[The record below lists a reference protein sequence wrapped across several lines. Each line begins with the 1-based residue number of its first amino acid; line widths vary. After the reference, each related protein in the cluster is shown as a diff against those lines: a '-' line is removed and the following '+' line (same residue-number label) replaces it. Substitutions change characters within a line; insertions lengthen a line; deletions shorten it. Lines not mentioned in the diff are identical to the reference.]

1 MILQRIASPAIL
13 LYSARLPDHP
23 GKWRV
28 VNALLRGGKMDR
40 IHRGRT
46 YLARRR
52 GLLWQLDTA
61 CWVQRTVFYTG
72 EWDGDEL
79 RLALAHVPA
88 NGVFLDVGAYFGWYA
103 LNVARERPRARV
115 IAFEP
120 VPSSQALLEENR
132 ARNRL
137 PNVRLARAAVG
148 AEAGEAEME
157 LPPTANGGSARLAA
171 GDGAAERRRVP
182 VTTLDATVEAQGLV
196 RVDLVKIDVEGAEV
210 EVLRGAAETLRR
222 HRPRLLV
229 ELNPTALRARGAEPA
244 ELLARLDELGYAS
257 WEVGRR
263 GMLTPF
269 GPDGLSRPELERGY
283 VNLFCEPVRTRAS
296 GGSRETERTV
306 ASAGTGASG

>member
-52 GLLWQLDTA
+52 RLLWQLDTA

-79 RLALAHVPA
+79 RLALAHIPA

-137 PNVRLARAAVG
+137 PNVRLARSAVG
-148 AEAGEAEME
+148 AAVGEAEME
-157 LPPTANGGSARLAA
+157 LPPSANGGSAHFAA
-171 GDGAAERRRVP
+171 GDGVAERTRVP
-182 VTTLDATVEAQGLV
+182 VTTLDAAVEEQSLL
-196 RVDLVKIDVEGAEV
+196 RVDFVKIDVEGAEM

-229 ELNPTALRARGAEPA
+229 ELNPTALRARGADPA
-244 ELLARLDELGYAS
+244 ELLALLDALGYTC

-263 GMLTPF
+263 GRLAPF
-269 GPDGLSRPELERGY
+269 GPEGLSRPELERGY
-283 VNLFCEPVRTRAS
+283 VNLLGEPVRSAAF
-296 GGSRETERTV
+296 GGSRELERTGIP
-306 ASAGTGASG
+306 AENLA